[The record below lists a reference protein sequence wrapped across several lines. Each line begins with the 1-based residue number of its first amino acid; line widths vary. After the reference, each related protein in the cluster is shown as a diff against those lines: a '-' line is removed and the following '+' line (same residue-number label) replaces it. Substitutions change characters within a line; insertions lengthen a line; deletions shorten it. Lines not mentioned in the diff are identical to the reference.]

1 MPRTPMPPILAI
13 LSLVASMALTGAN
26 VPFAKALLAELP
38 ADALLVLRFALAG
51 AVLAVLVRF
60 EPGPPLVGLGS
71 RQWGAVI
78 VLALVGSVGFT
89 WAILEGV
96 RRTSGASAGIITA
109 TLPAVVVLIGFALGD
124 RPRRGQIAMIALA
137 VAGVALIQNQPANGA
152 ANALTGNT
160 LIGLA
165 VLCEATFVIVARGI
179 STRLRPI
186 RLSLG
191 VALVSLAICLPTG
204 LPALTRLAPGAID
217 ATTWALFAWYSLTAS
232 VLCTVLWYRGAAHV
246 EPWAA
251 GLATAAVPVAALTV
265 SALFLGELISAIQ
278 LCGAALVVAAI
289 AAGTL
294 SSRQSAR
301 P

>member
-1 MPRTPMPPILAI
+1 M

-26 VPFAKALLAELP
+26 VPLAKALLAEVP
-38 ADALLVLRFALAG
+38 ADALLVLRFALAS

-60 EPGPPLVGLGS
+60 EPGPPLLGLTG

-78 VLALVGSVGFT
+78 VLGLVGSVGFT

-109 TLPAVVVLIGFALGD
+109 TLPAVIALIGIALGY
-124 RPRRGQIAMIALA
+124 RPHRGQIAMIALA
-137 VAGVALIQNQPANGA
+137 VAGVALIQGQPSNGA
-152 ANALTGNT
+152 VDAFAGNA

-191 VALVSLAICLPTG
+191 VALVSLGLCLPTG
-204 LPALTRLAPGAID
+204 LPAVAQLSPGAIGG
-217 ATTWALFAWYSLTAS
+217 ATWALFAWYALTAS

-251 GLATAAVPVAALTV
+251 GLATAAVPVTALAV
-265 SALFLGELISAIQ
+265 SALFLGEHISPLQIG
-278 LCGAALVVAAI
+278 GAALVVAAI

-294 SSRQSAR
+294 GGRDTPRA
-301 P
+301 